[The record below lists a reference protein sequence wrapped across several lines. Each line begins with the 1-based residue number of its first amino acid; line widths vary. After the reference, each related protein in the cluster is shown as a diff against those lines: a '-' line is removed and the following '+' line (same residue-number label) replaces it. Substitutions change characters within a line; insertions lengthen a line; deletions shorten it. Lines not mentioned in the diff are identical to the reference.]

1 MAKNIT
7 NEEQAAV
14 YSNLNDHYGAVY
26 SKIGEQVHD
35 LDQDEEEM
43 LDSMMPMQ
51 SQSQMQAQQHLSMG
65 SVGMMG
71 SSNKSSGFAKE
82 KTRKSKFVGKQSDS
96 LATEII

>member
-14 YSNLNDHYGAVY
+14 FSNLNDHYGAVY

-35 LDQDEEEM
+35 LDEDEEEM

-51 SQSQMQAQQHLSMG
+51 SQMQQQQQLSSG
-65 SVGMMG
+65 SFGMMG
-71 SSNKSSGFAKE
+71 SSNKSSGFTKE
-82 KTRKSKFVGKQSDS
+82 KVRKSKFAGKQSDS